1 MNESYDLPV
10 SRRLAGAFTA
20 LMLVLLI
27 APALIV
33 IPISFSSGA
42 IMAFPLPG
50 FSLRWYEE
58 VLTAPPWRAAV
69 VNTLLIG
76 SAAMV
81 LATVLGTLSALG
93 IDRLGSRGKTAA
105 LLLSAFPLM
114 VPVVIVALG
123 GYLVLVRIGLNNTYW
138 GAILLH
144 AMLGLPF
151 VVISVLSAL
160 QGFDRNL
167 WRAATSLGAK
177 PIVAFRRIMLPI
189 ILPGIVTGA
198 VFAFATSLDEV
209 VVASFV
215 TAPAQKTIPLQM
227 FSGIK
232 DNTGPNVTAA
242 ATLLLLLSVAFL
254 CAIELLRRRAERLAS
269 GRMKSEQA

>member
-1 MNESYDLPV
+1 MSEQYDLPL
-10 SRRLAGAFTA
+10 SKGLLGTFTA
-20 LMLVLLI
+20 VLLVLLV

-33 IPISFSSGA
+33 IPISFSAGT
-42 IMAFPLPG
+42 IMTFPLPG
-50 FSLRWYEE
+50 LSLRWYEE
-58 VLTAPPWRAAV
+58 VLFSPAWRNAVSNTA
-69 VNTLLIG
+69 LIG
-76 SAAMV
+76 TAAAA
-81 LATVLGTLSALG
+81 LATLIGTMAAIG
-93 IDRLGSRGKTAA
+93 IDRLRNTMKTAT
-105 LLLSAFPLM
+105 LLLSIFPLM
-114 VPVVIVALG
+114 VPIVIAALG
-123 GYLVLVRIGLNNTYW
+123 GYLALVSVGLNNTYW

-151 VVISVLSAL
+151 VTISVLAAL

-167 WRAATSLGAK
+167 WRAASSLGAK
-177 PIVAFRRIMLPI
+177 PLTIFRRVMLPI

-209 VVASFV
+209 VIASFV

-242 ATLLLLLSVAFL
+242 ATILLLLSAVFL
-254 CAIELLRRRAERLAS
+254 AVVEMLRRRSQRLVGS
-269 GRMKSEQA
+269 RPLWQ

>member
-1 MNESYDLPV
+1 MIERYDLPV
-10 SRRLAGAFTA
+10 SKTVLGIFSAVVLGF
-20 LMLVLLI
+20 LV
-27 APALIV
+27 APALVV
-33 IPISFSSGA
+33 IPISFSSGT

-50 FSLRWYEE
+50 LSLQWYQE
-58 VLTAPPWRAAV
+58 VLFLPTWRSAV
-69 VNTLLIG
+69 VNTALIG
-76 SAAMV
+76 VAAAA
-81 LATVLGTLSALG
+81 LATVIGTIGAVG
-93 IDRLGSRGKTAA
+93 IDRLGRRLKTAT
-105 LLLSAFPLM
+105 LLLSIFPLM
-114 VPVVIVALG
+114 VPIVIVALG
-123 GYLVLVRIGLNNTYW
+123 GYLMLVAIGLNNTYW

-167 WRAATSLGAK
+167 WRAASSLGAK
-177 PIVAFRRIMLPI
+177 PTTAFRRVVLPI
-189 ILPGIVTGA
+189 ILPGVVTGA

-242 ATLLLLLSVAFL
+242 ATILLVLSVVFL
-254 CAIELLRRRAERLAS
+254 CVVEILRRRSERLI
-269 GRMKSEQA
+269 GRRGTQQ

>member
-1 MNESYDLPV
+1 VIERYDLPV
-10 SRRLAGAFTA
+10 SKTVLGIFSAVV
-20 LMLVLLI
+20 LVFLV
-27 APALIV
+27 APALVV
-33 IPISFSSGA
+33 IPISFSSGT

-50 FSLRWYEE
+50 LSLQWYQE
-58 VLTAPPWRAAV
+58 VLFLPTWRSAV
-69 VNTLLIG
+69 VNTALIG
-76 SAAMV
+76 VAAAA
-81 LATVLGTLSALG
+81 LATVIGTIGAVG
-93 IDRLGSRGKTAA
+93 IDRLGRRLKTAT
-105 LLLSAFPLM
+105 LLLSIFPLM
-114 VPVVIVALG
+114 VPIVIVALG
-123 GYLVLVRIGLNNTYW
+123 GYLMLVAIGLNNTYW

-167 WRAATSLGAK
+167 WRAASSLGAK
-177 PIVAFRRIMLPI
+177 PTTAFRRVVLPI
-189 ILPGIVTGA
+189 ILPGVVTGA

-242 ATLLLLLSVAFL
+242 ATILLVLSIVFL
-254 CAIELLRRRAERLAS
+254 CVVEILRRRSERLI
-269 GRMKSEQA
+269 GRRGTQQ